1 MKRNY
6 RNKKQKIALLLC
18 MALIMM
24 LTAGCGAGESGQ
36 TAESDNLEALEALEE
51 GGVYVTLYAASE
63 LEESDRSPSDVSG
76 EIETVD
82 DLTTTMV
89 TIVPEDSLNAE
100 TIVNEY
106 NQMVITSLY
115 GETIVINEVKT
126 EGNQV
131 WVDFDSKSL
140 KALPL
145 EEGTEGILFYHMARS
160 ITDNLGDV
168 DDVFLTMDGGQ
179 DFRLAHLWFE
189 ASRPFYS
196 GAMPME
202 GE

>member
-6 RNKKQKIALLLC
+6 KNRKKTIAILLC
-18 MALIMM
+18 MVLMG
-24 LTAGCGAGESGQ
+24 LLLGGCGAAGSGQ
-36 TAESDNLEALEALEE
+36 PAEQDNLETLEE
-51 GGVYVTLYAASE
+51 DGVYITLYLTSDAE
-63 LEESDRSPSDVSG
+63 ETESDTSGVSD
-76 EIETVD
+76 ELETVD

-106 NQMVITSLY
+106 NQMIISSLY
-115 GETIVINEVKT
+115 GETVVINEVKT
-126 EGNQV
+126 AGNQV

-196 GAMPME
+196 GAMPVE

>member
-1 MKRNY
+1 MKRKY
-6 RNKKQKIALLLC
+6 IKRKKTIAILLC
-18 MALIMM
+18 MVFMGL
-24 LTAGCGAGESGQ
+24 LLGGCGVAGSGQ
-36 TAESDNLEALEALEE
+36 PAEQDNLETLEE
-51 GGVYVTLYAASE
+51 DGVYITLYLTSDAE
-63 LEESDRSPSDVSG
+63 KTESNTSGVSG
-76 EIETVD
+76 EVETVD

-106 NQMVITSLY
+106 NQMIISSLY
-115 GETIVINEVKT
+115 GETVVINEVKT

-196 GAMPME
+196 GAMPVE

>member
-6 RNKKQKIALLLC
+6 KNGKQTIAALLC
-18 MALIMM
+18 MVLLM
-24 LTAGCGAGESGQ
+24 LLLGGCGAAESGQ
-36 TAESDNLEALEALEE
+36 PTEQDNLETLEE
-51 GGVYVTLYAASE
+51 DNVYITLYLTSDI
-63 LEESDRSPSDVSG
+63 EEQGNSAPEISG
-76 EIETVD
+76 EVETVD

-89 TIVPEDSLNAE
+89 TIIPEDSLNAE

-115 GETIVINEVKT
+115 GETVAINEVKT

>member
-6 RNKKQKIALLLC
+6 KNRKKTIAILLC
-18 MALIMM
+18 MVFMGL
-24 LTAGCGAGESGQ
+24 LLGGCGAAGSGQ
-36 TAESDNLEALEALEE
+36 PAEQDNLEPLEE
-51 GGVYVTLYAASE
+51 DGVYITLYLTSDAE
-63 LEESDRSPSDVSG
+63 KTESSTSGVSG
-76 EIETVD
+76 EVETVD

-106 NQMVITSLY
+106 NQMIISSLY
-115 GETIVINEVKT
+115 GETVVINEVKT

-196 GAMPME
+196 GAMPVE

>member
-6 RNKKQKIALLLC
+6 KNRKKTIAFLLC
-18 MALIMM
+18 MVLMGLLLGGCGA
-24 LTAGCGAGESGQ
+24 AGCGQ
-36 TAESDNLEALEALEE
+36 PAEQDNLETLEE
-51 GGVYVTLYAASE
+51 DGVYITLYLTSDAE
-63 LEESDRSPSDVSG
+63 KTESNTSGVSG
-76 EIETVD
+76 EVETVD

-106 NQMVITSLY
+106 NQMIISSLY
-115 GETIVINEVKT
+115 GETVVINEVKT

-168 DDVFLTMDGGQ
+168 DDVFLTVDGGQ

-196 GAMPME
+196 GAMPIE

>member
-1 MKRNY
+1 MKWNY
-6 RNKKQKIALLLC
+6 KNRKQRVVLLLC

-24 LTAGCGAGESGQ
+24 MLSGCGTSESGQ
-36 TAESDNLEALEALEE
+36 AVESDNPEAMED
-51 GGVYVTLYAASE
+51 GVYVTLYTTSDIDEEAASDA
-63 LEESDRSPSDVSG
+63 SS
-76 EIETVD
+76 EIATVD

-106 NQMVITSLY
+106 NQMVITSQY
-115 GETIVINEVKT
+115 GETVIINEVKT

-140 KALPL
+140 KALPM

-168 DDVFLTMDGGQ
+168 DNVFLTMDGGQ

-196 GAMPME
+196 GAMPLE

>member
-6 RNKKQKIALLLC
+6 KNRKKTIAILLC
-18 MALIMM
+18 MVLMG
-24 LTAGCGAGESGQ
+24 LLLGGCGAAGSGQ
-36 TAESDNLEALEALEE
+36 PAEQDNLENLEE
-51 GGVYVTLYAASE
+51 DGVYITLYLTSDAE
-63 LEESDRSPSDVSG
+63 ETESDASGVSD
-76 EIETVD
+76 ELETVD

-106 NQMVITSLY
+106 NQMIISSLY
-115 GETIVINEVKT
+115 GETVVINEVKT

-196 GAMPME
+196 GAMPVE

>member
-1 MKRNY
+1 M
-6 RNKKQKIALLLC
+6 APVFCMVFMGLLLG
-18 MALIMM
+18 
-24 LTAGCGAGESGQ
+24 GCGAAGSGQ
-36 TAESDNLEALEALEE
+36 PAEQDNLETLEE
-51 GGVYVTLYAASE
+51 DGVYITLYLTSDAE
-63 LEESDRSPSDVSG
+63 KTESSTSGVSG
-76 EIETVD
+76 EVETVD

-106 NQMVITSLY
+106 NQMIISSLY
-115 GETIVINEVKT
+115 GETVVINEVKT

-168 DDVFLTMDGGQ
+168 DDVFLTMDGGR

-196 GAMPME
+196 GAMPVE

>member
-6 RNKKQKIALLLC
+6 KNGKQKIALLLC

-36 TAESDNLEALEALEE
+36 TAESDNLEALEE

-63 LEESDRSPSDVSG
+63 LEESDNSSSDVSG

-115 GETIVINEVKT
+115 GETVVINEVKT